1 MKKPVIF
8 LSTFEFSGDMHGA
21 VLLEELKKLLPEAC
35 FYGIGGGKMAKAG
48 MEVIFDP
55 TKESTLGFTEALKN
69 LGKIPRLLKE
79 IYYHWEQRRPD
90 VVIWL
95 DSGGFNLK
103 LAKEAKKQG
112 IPVIC
117 MFSPSAWAYWEGR
130 AVKLAE
136 RVELLLAVLPFE
148 ADFYRR
154 FGANA
159 KYVGHPLIDRV
170 TVTAPD
176 SFRKG
181 IGLKPGQKLIALM
194 PGSRKQEIANLLPVM
209 AEAAQKL
216 NQDLDI
222 KWVLPLAGSIDR
234 QYLDFV
240 LHPYPMELTIIKEG
254 TYNLLAAADGAVIA
268 SGTATLEAAILNTPM
283 VVVYRLSKL
292 TLVIYRMLQSKEQR
306 TKSLASI
313 FIALP
318 NIIMGREIVP
328 EVKQENLT
336 ADNVARELRRMLSDS
351 DYNVKMRKELLEVRE
366 IIGPKGVMARAAKEI
381 ATFLENSEKE

>member
-21 VLLEELKKLLPEAC
+21 VLLAELKKLLPEAH
-35 FYGIGGGKMAKAG
+35 FYGIGGGKMAEAG

-79 IYYHWEQRRPD
+79 IYHQWEQRRPD

-103 LAKEAKKQG
+103 VAKEAKKLG

-117 MFSPSAWAYWEGR
+117 MFSPSAWAYWENR
-130 AVKLAE
+130 AVKLSQ
-136 RVELLLAVLPFE
+136 RVKLLLAVLPFE

-159 KYVGHPLIDRV
+159 KYIGHPLIDRV
-170 TVTAPD
+170 FATNPEA
-176 SFRKG
+176 FRKQVG
-181 IGLKPGQKLIALM
+181 VNPGQKLVALM
-194 PGSRKQEIANLLPVM
+194 PGSRRQELANLLPVM
-209 AEAAQKL
+209 LEAASEL
-216 NQDLDI
+216 TGEIDI

-234 QYLDFV
+234 EYFDSIAA
-240 LHPYPMELTIIKEG
+240 PYKIKLTIITEG
-254 TYNLLAAADGAVIA
+254 TYDLLAAADGAVIA

-283 VVVYRLSKL
+283 IVVYRLSKL
-292 TLVIYRMLQSKEQR
+292 TLTIYRLLQTKEQR
-306 TKSLASI
+306 AKSVASTP
-313 FIALP
+313 IALP
-318 NIIMGREIVP
+318 NIIMGQEVVP

-336 ADNVARELRRMLSDS
+336 AANVARELRHILSDS
-351 DYNVKMRKELLEVRE
+351 DYNTKIREELLKVRQ
-366 IIGPKGVMARAAKEI
+366 IIGPEGVMARAAKEI
-381 ATFLENSEKE
+381 ASLIGN

>member
-1 MKKPVIF
+1 MMKKPVIF

-21 VLLEELKKLLPEAC
+21 VLLAELKKLLPEAH
-35 FYGIGGGKMAKAG
+35 FYGIGGGKMAEAG

-79 IYYHWEQRRPD
+79 IYHQWEQRRPD

-103 LAKEAKKQG
+103 VAKEAKKLG

-117 MFSPSAWAYWEGR
+117 MFSPSAWAYWENR
-130 AVKLAE
+130 AVKLSQ
-136 RVELLLAVLPFE
+136 RVKLLLAVLPFE

-159 KYVGHPLIDRV
+159 KYIGHPLIDRV
-170 TVTAPD
+170 FATNPEA
-176 SFRKG
+176 FRKQVG
-181 IGLKPGQKLIALM
+181 VNPGQKLVALM
-194 PGSRKQEIANLLPVM
+194 PGSRRQELANLLPVM
-209 AEAAQKL
+209 LEAASEL
-216 NQDLDI
+216 TGEIDI

-234 QYLDFV
+234 EYFDSIAA
-240 LHPYPMELTIIKEG
+240 PYKIKLTIITEG
-254 TYNLLAAADGAVIA
+254 TYDLLAAADGAVIA

-283 VVVYRLSKL
+283 IVVYRLSKL
-292 TLVIYRMLQSKEQR
+292 TLTIYRLLQTKEQR
-306 TKSLASI
+306 AKSVASTP
-313 FIALP
+313 IALP
-318 NIIMGREIVP
+318 NIIMGQEVVP

-336 ADNVARELRRMLSDS
+336 AANVARELRHILSDS
-351 DYNVKMRKELLEVRE
+351 DYNTKIREELLKVRQ
-366 IIGPKGVMARAAKEI
+366 IIGPEGVMARAAKEI
-381 ATFLENSEKE
+381 ASLIGN